1 MVQLNETCVRMFALT
16 LALNRVYNDKIIIEI
31 NINNNKKYY
40 QCEFSLLRFFLH
52 TDDVFS
58 P

>member
-31 NINNNKKYY
+31 NINNKKIL
-40 QCEFSLLRFFLH
+40 S
-52 TDDVFS
+52 V
-58 P
+58 